1 MIDLFNEDGHLTD
14 KALHMLIDGNPL
26 TELERLELSEHLA
39 FCDLCVAKY
48 TDMLENCL
56 LLSPPEPV
64 ASSVIKRIQ
73 ARARRVFANKYATA
87 IAAACFAIVFWNIGL
102 FNFGITGNGKLLNRL
117 SDEALSFNQKTEQF
131 SSQLSEALDKF
142 MNSFT
147 IERGINHNEK
157 K

>member
-1 MIDLFNEDGHLTD
+1 MNDLFSKDGHLTD
-14 KALHMLIDGNPL
+14 EALRTLINGNPL

-39 FCDLCVAKY
+39 FCDICVEKY
-48 TDMLENCL
+48 ANLLEDCL
-56 LLSPPEPV
+56 LLSPAEPV
-64 ASSVIKRIQ
+64 APSVITRIR
-73 ARARRVFANKYATA
+73 ARARRMFANKYATA

-117 SDEALSFNQKTEQF
+117 SDEALSFSQKTEQI

>member
-1 MIDLFNEDGHLTD
+1 MNNLFSKDGHLTD
-14 KALHMLIDGNPL
+14 EALHMLVGGDPL

-39 FCDLCVAKY
+39 FCDVCVAKY
-48 TDMLENCL
+48 ADMLEDCL
-56 LLSPPEPV
+56 LLSPAEPV
-64 ASSVIKRIQ
+64 APSVIKRIQ
-73 ARARRVFANKYATA
+73 ARTRRIFANQYTTA

-117 SDEALSFNQKTEQF
+117 SDEASSFSQKTEQI